1 MASYCTPDDLIARF
15 GLTEVTQLAPATPGP
30 VDTPR
35 VQQACDDAT
44 DIVDGYLAARHALP
58 LSTIPRILTRLTIA
72 VARYELHLGGDRQ
85 PTDQVKQD
93 RDDAI
98 SFLKDV
104 AGGRADLGISTSG
117 ETPVETAGAIRSGRG
132 TAGLSE
138 ADLAAFRGTGPLP

>member
-15 GLTEVTQLAPATPGP
+15 GVTEVAQLAPATPGP
-30 VDTPR
+30 VDTPK

-44 DIVDGYLAARHALP
+44 DTVNGYLATRHTLP
-58 LSTIPRILTRLTIA
+58 LSAIPRILTRLTIA

-98 SFLKDV
+98 AFLKDV
-104 AGGRADLGISTSG
+104 AASRAELGIDTGG
-117 ETPVETAGAIRSGRG
+117 EAPAETGGAVRVGRG
-132 TAGLSE
+132 TTGLSE
-138 ADLAAFRGTGPLP
+138 ADLAAYRGAGSLA